1 MNTQKIAE
9 EIKTFLI
16 EQVTQD
22 GQVDLG
28 KLKVNDLKR
37 IIDKG
42 IDNPIN
48 ITRSEMIQALKKKI
62 FSNSTEEWKDNTTE
76 TLLNWYKKYILLDK
90 TAYIIVE

>member
-48 ITRSEMIQALKKKI
+48 ITRSEMIQALKKKF
-62 FSNSTEEWKDNTTE
+62 FSNSSEGWANNTTDE
-76 TLLNWYKKYILLDK
+76 LTRWYKEYILLDK